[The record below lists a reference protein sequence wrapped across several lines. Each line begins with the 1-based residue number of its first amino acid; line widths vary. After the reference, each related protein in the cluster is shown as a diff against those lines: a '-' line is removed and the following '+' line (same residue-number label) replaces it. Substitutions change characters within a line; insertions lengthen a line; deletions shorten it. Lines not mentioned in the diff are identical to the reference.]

1 MKEKML
7 VHLNKIKNFFII
19 IIFLSAIPFSVYSE
33 EKKIHFLET
42 NWSFNGIFGTFDRAS
57 LQRGYQVYQEVC
69 SGCHSV
75 QHLSYRNLS
84 EKGGPEFSIEE
95 AKAIASQFEIE
106 DGPNSEGEMFLRSGR
121 LSDKFLKPYPNVQAA
136 TAANDGAYPPDMSV
150 LAKARAGGAD
160 YIYSLL
166 LGYEEAPESFQL
178 EDGVYYNK
186 YMPGNKIK
194 MSEPI
199 SEGIVEY
206 SDGTKPTKEQIA
218 KDVTT
223 FLVWSSEPHLESQ
236 HRMGFKA
243 IIYLIILITLV
254 YMSKQKVWSRFG
266 SKKVEEEVEEE
277 TFDKV
282 ERAVT
287 EYEGEDPKTF
297 K

>member
-1 MKEKML
+1 ML
-7 VHLNKIKNFFII
+7 ALLNRII
-19 IIFLSAIPFSVYSE
+19 LIIFISTVSFLVYAE
-33 EKKIHFLET
+33 ETNTDYAKT
-42 NWSFNGIFGTFDRAS
+42 NWSFKGIFGTFDRAS

-95 AKAIASQFEIE
+95 AKAIASQFEVE
-106 DGPNSEGEMFLRSGR
+106 DGPNSDGEMFNRPGR
-121 LSDKFLKPYPNVQAA
+121 LSDKFVKPYPNVQAS
-136 TAANDGAYPPDMSV
+136 TAANGGAYPPDMSV

-166 LGYEEAPESFQL
+166 LGYEEAPSGFEL
-178 EDGVYYNK
+178 DDGVYYNK

-194 MSEPI
+194 MSAPL
-199 SEGIVEY
+199 SDGLVEY
-206 SDGTKPTKEQIA
+206 SDGTQSTTTQMA
-218 KDVTT
+218 KDITT
-223 FLVWSSEPHLESQ
+223 FLVWAAEPHLESQ

-243 IIYLIILITLV
+243 IIYLIILLTLV

-266 SKKVEEEVEEE
+266 SKKEPEEE
-277 TFDKV
+277 TFDKI

>member
-1 MKEKML
+1 ML
-7 VHLNKIKNFFII
+7 VLLNRIILAIFISI
-19 IIFLSAIPFSVYSE
+19 IATLSFADSQHSHGANTKY
-33 EKKIHFLET
+33 LNT
-42 NWSFNGIFGTFDRAS
+42 DWSFKGIFGTFDRAS
-57 LQRGYQVYQEVC
+57 LQRGYQVFQEVC

-95 AKAIASQFEIE
+95 AKAIAAQFEVE
-106 DGPNSEGEMFLRSGR
+106 DGPNSDGEMFMRPAR
-121 LSDKFLKPYPNVQAA
+121 LSDKFAKPYPNVEAS
-136 TAANDGAYPPDMSV
+136 TAANGGAYPPDMSV
-150 LAKARAGGAD
+150 LAKARPGGAD

-166 LGYEEAPESFQL
+166 LGYEEAPAGFEL
-178 EDGVYYNK
+178 DDGVYYNK

-194 MSEPI
+194 MSAPI
-199 SEGIVEY
+199 SDGLVEY
-206 SDGTKPTKEQIA
+206 ADGTQATTAQMAKE
-218 KDVTT
+218 VTN
-223 FLVWSSEPHLESQ
+223 FLVWASEPHLESQ

-243 IIYLIILITLV
+243 IIYLIILLTLV

-266 SKKVEEEVEEE
+266 SKEEPEEE

-282 ERAVT
+282 ERVVT

>member
-1 MKEKML
+1 MRETML
-7 VHLNKIKNFFII
+7 LLLNRIILVVFISLI
-19 IIFLSAIPFSVYSE
+19 SFSTSSE
-33 EKKIHFLET
+33 EVKSEFIKT
-42 NWSFNGIFGTFDRAS
+42 KWSFEGIFGTFDRAS

-84 EKGGPEFSIEE
+84 EKGGPEFSTEE
-95 AKAIASQFEIE
+95 AKAIGTQFEVE
-106 DGPNSEGEMFLRSGR
+106 DGPNSDGEMFMRPGR
-121 LSDKFLKPYPNVQAA
+121 LSDKFVKPYPNVEAS

-150 LAKARAGGAD
+150 LTKARAGGAD

-166 LGYEEAPESFQL
+166 LGYEEAPTGFEL
-178 EDGVYYNK
+178 DDGVYYNK

-194 MSEPI
+194 MSAPL
-199 SEGIVEY
+199 SDGLVEY
-206 SDGTKPTKEQIA
+206 SDSTQATTAQMA

-223 FLVWSSEPHLESQ
+223 FLVWAAEPHLEAQ

-243 IIYLIILITLV
+243 IIYLIILFTLV
-254 YMSKQKVWSRFG
+254 YMSKQKVWSQYT
-266 SKKVEEEVEEE
+266 SKKKTEEEI
-277 TFDKV
+277 FDKV
-282 ERAVT
+282 ERTVT

>member
-1 MKEKML
+1 MKVKML
-7 VHLNKIKNFFII
+7 NPLNSFIKKIFII
-19 IIFLSAIPFSVYSE
+19 ITLSTLTLAASAE
-33 EKKIHFLET
+33 EKKVDLIET
-42 NWSFNGIFGTFDRAS
+42 NWSFNGIFGTFDRGS
-57 LQRGYQVYQEVC
+57 LQRGYQVYNEVC

-75 QHLSYRNLS
+75 QHLSYRNLA

-106 DGPNSEGEMFLRSGR
+106 DGPNSDGEMFMRPAR
-121 LSDKFLKPYPNVQAA
+121 LSDKFAKPYPNIEAS
-136 TAANDGAYPPDMSV
+136 TAANGGAYPPDMSV

-166 LGYEEAPESFQL
+166 LGYEEAPENFEL
-178 EDGVYYNK
+178 DDGVYYNK

-199 SEGIVEY
+199 IDEIVEY
-206 SDGTKPTKEQIA
+206 ADGTEATKAQIA
-218 KDVTT
+218 KDVTA
-223 FLVWSSEPHLESQ
+223 FLVWASEPHLESQ

-266 SKKVEEEVEEE
+266 SKMREEEE

-282 ERAVT
+282 EKSVT

>member
-1 MKEKML
+1 MSLLLNRIIL
-7 VHLNKIKNFFII
+7 VVFIS
-19 IIFLSAIPFSVYSE
+19 LFSFSTSSE
-33 EKKIHFLET
+33 EVKSEFIKT
-42 NWSFNGIFGTFDRAS
+42 KWSFEGIFGTFDRAS

-95 AKAIASQFEIE
+95 AKAIAAQFEVE
-106 DGPNSEGEMFLRSGR
+106 DGPNSDGEMFVRPGR
-121 LSDKFLKPYPNVQAA
+121 LSDKFVKPYPNVEAS
-136 TAANDGAYPPDMSV
+136 TAANGGAYPPDMSV

-166 LGYEEAPESFQL
+166 LGYEEAPTGFEL

-194 MSEPI
+194 MSEPL
-199 SEGIVEY
+199 SDGLVEY
-206 SDGTKPTKEQIA
+206 TDGTQATTAQMA
-218 KDVTT
+218 KDVTN
-223 FLVWSSEPHLESQ
+223 FLAWASEPHLESQ

-243 IIYLIILITLV
+243 IIYLIILLTLV

-266 SKKVEEEVEEE
+266 SKQIEEEE

-282 ERAVT
+282 EKAVT
-287 EYEGEDPKTF
+287 KYEGEDPKTF

>member
-1 MKEKML
+1 ML
-7 VHLNKIKNFFII
+7 ALLNRII
-19 IIFLSAIPFSVYSE
+19 LIIFIFTVPFLVYAE
-33 EKKIHFLET
+33 ETNTDYAKT
-42 NWSFNGIFGTFDRAS
+42 NWSFKGIFGTFDRAS

-95 AKAIASQFEIE
+95 AKAIASQFEVE
-106 DGPNSEGEMFLRSGR
+106 DGPNSDGEMFNRLGR
-121 LSDKFLKPYPNVQAA
+121 LSDKFVKPYPNVQAS
-136 TAANDGAYPPDMSV
+136 TAANGGAYPPDMSV

-166 LGYEEAPESFQL
+166 LGYEEAPSGFEL
-178 EDGVYYNK
+178 DDGVYYNK

-194 MSEPI
+194 MSAPL
-199 SEGIVEY
+199 SDGLVEY
-206 SDGTKPTKEQIA
+206 ADGTQSTTTQMA
-218 KDVTT
+218 KDITT
-223 FLVWSSEPHLESQ
+223 FLVWAAEPHLESQ

-243 IIYLIILITLV
+243 IIYLIILLTLV

-266 SKKVEEEVEEE
+266 SKKEPEEE

>member
-1 MKEKML
+1 ML
-7 VHLNKIKNFFII
+7 DHLNKFTNNFII
-19 IIFLSAIPFSVYSE
+19 TIFLSIVPFAVFSE
-33 EKKIHFLET
+33 EKNINLIET
-42 NWSFNGIFGTFDRAS
+42 NWSFDGLFGTFDRAS

-84 EKGGPEFSIEE
+84 EKGGPEFSVEE
-95 AKAIASQFEIE
+95 AKAIASQFEVE
-106 DGPNSEGEMFLRSGR
+106 DGPNSDGEMFLRLAR
-121 LSDKFLKPYPNVQAA
+121 LSDKFVKPYPNVQAS
-136 TAANDGAYPPDMSV
+136 TVANGGAYPPDMSV
-150 LAKARAGGAD
+150 LAKARTGGAD
-160 YIYSLL
+160 YINSLL
-166 LGYEEAPESFQL
+166 LGYEEAPIGFEL
-178 EDGVYYNK
+178 DDGVYYNK

-199 SEGIVEY
+199 SDGIVEY
-206 SDGTKPTKEQIA
+206 TDGTEASKEQIS

-223 FLVWSSEPHLESQ
+223 FLVWASEPHLESQ
-236 HRMGFKA
+236 HRMGFKT
-243 IIYLIILITLV
+243 ILYLIILIILV

-266 SKKVEEEVEEE
+266 SKIEEQDE

-282 ERAVT
+282 EKVVT

>member
-1 MKEKML
+1 ML
-7 VHLNKIKNFFII
+7 LLLNRIILVVFIS
-19 IIFLSAIPFSVYSE
+19 LFSFSTSSE
-33 EKKIHFLET
+33 EVKSEFIKT
-42 NWSFNGIFGTFDRAS
+42 KWSFEGIFGTFDRAS

-84 EKGGPEFSIEE
+84 EKGGPEFSTEE
-95 AKAIASQFEIE
+95 AKAIAAQFEVE
-106 DGPNSEGEMFLRSGR
+106 DGPNSDGEMFMRPGR
-121 LSDKFLKPYPNVQAA
+121 LSDKFVKPYPNVEAS

-150 LAKARAGGAD
+150 LTKARAGGAD

-166 LGYEEAPESFQL
+166 LGYEEAPTGFEL
-178 EDGVYYNK
+178 DDGVYYNK
-186 YMPGNKIK
+186 YIPGNKIK
-194 MSEPI
+194 MSAPL
-199 SEGIVEY
+199 SDGLVEY
-206 SDGTKPTKEQIA
+206 SDSTQATTAQMA

-223 FLVWSSEPHLESQ
+223 FLVWAAEPHLEAQ

-243 IIYLIILITLV
+243 IIYLIILFTLV
-254 YMSKQKVWSRFG
+254 YMSKQKVWSRFT
-266 SKKVEEEVEEE
+266 SKKEPEEE

>member
-1 MKEKML
+1 ML
-7 VHLNKIKNFFII
+7 IHLSKLINKIF
-19 IIFLSAIPFSVYSE
+19 IIFLISAIPFEVFSE
-33 EKKIHFLET
+33 EKNTSFIKT
-42 NWSFNGIFGTFDRAS
+42 DWGFNGLLGTFDRAS

-75 QHLSYRNLS
+75 KHLSYRNLS

-106 DGPNSEGEMFLRSGR
+106 DGPNSDGEMFMRPAR
-121 LSDKFLKPYPNVQAA
+121 LSDKFASPYANVEAS
-136 TAANDGAYPPDMSV
+136 TVANGGAYPPDMSV

-166 LGYEEAPESFQL
+166 LGYEEAPVDFEL
-178 EDGVYYNK
+178 DDGVYYNK

-199 SEGIVEY
+199 SDGVVEY
-206 SDGTKPTKEQIA
+206 SDGTNATKAQIA
-218 KDVTT
+218 KDVTA
-223 FLVWSSEPHLESQ
+223 FLVWASEPHLESQ
-236 HRMGFKA
+236 HRMGFKT

-254 YMSKQKVWSRFG
+254 YMSKQKVWSRFN
-266 SKKVEEEVEEE
+266 SKETDEDKEE

-282 ERAVT
+282 EKAVT